1 MLYAYIFFIG
11 VDLSSWIWMLN
22 MITPLS
28 VMRVKIINSYIFFE
42 IQNMFHRNLND
53 HEIGDSTL
61 LSLENLVLFP
71 TLNDKLCNCIGSTL
85 FIWKL
90 YLFFISWRMIWCWL
104 NLVGD
109 MRCTTA
115 CPNQSFCSLCVRVL
129 ALWFCYCTSFI
140 IYQKGLSLGL
150 I

>member
-1 MLYAYIFFIG
+1 
-11 VDLSSWIWMLN
+11 MLN

-71 TLNDKLCNCIGSTL
+71 TLNDELCNWIGSTL
-85 FIWKL
+85 FI
-90 YLFFISWRMIWCWL
+90 
-104 NLVGD
+104 
-109 MRCTTA
+109 
-115 CPNQSFCSLCVRVL
+115 
-129 ALWFCYCTSFI
+129 
-140 IYQKGLSLGL
+140 
-150 I
+150 